1 MMAIV
6 LAVFLMISVLAFS
19 IFSVVQFVDGYLD
32 RNTHGMIF
40 WGLMVLIMR
49 TVYGECVSCVFDD
62 FGISFF
68 DLFSCAICG
77 WLPRQ
82 KHTRDDF
89 LGLDGFD
96 HADGVNNNEDQR
108 RR

>member
-1 MMAIV
+1 MDKTEMMANV

-49 TVYGECVSCVFDD
+49 PVSITMK
-62 FGISFF
+62 ISGG
-68 DLFSCAICG
+68 D
-77 WLPRQ
+77 
-82 KHTRDDF
+82 
-89 LGLDGFD
+89 
-96 HADGVNNNEDQR
+96 N
-108 RR
+108 